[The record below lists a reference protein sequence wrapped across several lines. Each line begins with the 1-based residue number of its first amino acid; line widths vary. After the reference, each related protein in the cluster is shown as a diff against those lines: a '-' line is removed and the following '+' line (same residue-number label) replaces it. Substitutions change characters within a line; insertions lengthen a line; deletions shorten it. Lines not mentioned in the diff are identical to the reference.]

1 MWAHQVIFKMFLTD
15 VNVRLLSTTSY
26 RFVSEPSKRRSNNRF
41 WRSRSSSAE
50 GIRLHCRPIWIF
62 LWTACVRISFLQNQ
76 LTGANFLNDKLN
88 YRLRDAL
95 LSRSCSPRA
104 ISMFYLNH
112 FEIVEFDSL
121 WSAENQTCPAIF
133 FGIMDDS
140 FQWKANREGNSRRPC
155 SRYYPR
161 PASSKLKR

>member
-76 LTGANFLNDKLN
+76 LTGANFSNDKLN

-104 ISMFYLNH
+104 MFYLNH

-121 WSAENQTCPAIF
+121 WSAEKPNMSCNFLWNYGWLFSMKSKP
-133 FGIMDDS
+133 
-140 FQWKANREGNSRRPC
+140 RRQQ
-155 SRYYPR
+155 
-161 PASSKLKR
+161 